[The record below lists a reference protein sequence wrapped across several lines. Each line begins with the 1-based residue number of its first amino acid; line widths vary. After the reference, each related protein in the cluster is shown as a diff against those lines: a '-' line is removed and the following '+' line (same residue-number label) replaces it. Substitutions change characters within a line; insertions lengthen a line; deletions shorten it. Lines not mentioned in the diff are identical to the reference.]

1 MKRFK
6 EAYKSIFHYSAFN
19 RKERSGISKK
29 GSTEAVV
36 QCSKKV
42 FPKKKCFRYK
52 KDFRGTYNIYKL
64 LK

>member
-29 GSTEAVV
+29 RQYRGCSSMFEKSF
-36 QCSKKV
+36 SKKKM
-42 FPKKKCFRYK
+42 FPV
-52 KDFRGTYNIYKL
+52 
-64 LK
+64 